1 MNVDGADKKITDSSR
16 FLKKIDYNAKISKI
30 SGKIPI
36 FADLVITS
44 DLNVVE
50 NKLPKVSNLIK
61 KTNYNTKNIKH

>member
-1 MNVDGADKKITDSSR
+1 MNVDGADKKITDPVDL
-16 FLKKIDYNAKISKI
+16 LKKIDYNAKISKI